1 MISIP
6 GTYQNGAVVLDEP
19 VNLPEGAHVQVMFD
33 PAANGERSEQPD
45 ICCDGT
51 PWDDSP
57 EGRRKW
63 LEWFDSLEPVFSDE
77 EFEQFQLTLRTMREE
92 QKPLQ
97 AQRDLMIASLFD

>member
-1 MISIP
+1 MISIH

-57 EGRRKW
+57 EGRQKW
-63 LEWFDSLEPVFSDE
+63 LEWFDSLEPIMTEE
-77 EFEQFQLTLRTMREE
+77 EFQRWEAARLAEREV
-92 QKPLQ
+92 QKAL
-97 AQRDLMIASLFD
+97 AVAEGDRIARMFP

>member
-1 MISIP
+1 M
-6 GTYQNGAVVLDEP
+6 LDEP
-19 VNLPEGAHVQVMFD
+19 VNLPEGAHVRVTLDENAVEPQHEG
-33 PAANGERSEQPD
+33 AD

-63 LEWFDSLEPVFSDE
+63 LEWFDSLEPAFSDE
-77 EFEQFQLTLRTMREE
+77 EFEQLQFRLRVMREE

-97 AQRDLMIASLFD
+97 AQRDLRIASMFD

>member
-1 MISIP
+1 MISIH

-19 VNLPEGAHVQVMFD
+19 VKLPEGAHVQVMFD
-33 PAANGERSEQPD
+33 PAANGEGSEQPD

-63 LEWFDSLEPVFSDE
+63 LEWFDSLEPIMTEE
-77 EFEQFQLTLRTMREE
+77 EFQRWEAARLVERDV
-92 QKPLQ
+92 QKALAVAEGDRIVRMFP
-97 AQRDLMIASLFD
+97 

>member
-1 MISIP
+1 M
-6 GTYQNGAVVLDEP
+6 LDGP
-19 VNLPEGAHVQVMFD
+19 VKLPEGAHVQVMFD

-63 LEWFDSLEPVFSDE
+63 LEWFDSLEPIMTEE
-77 EFEQFQLTLRTMREE
+77 EFQKWEAARLAEREVQKTLAVTEGDR
-92 QKPLQ
+92 
-97 AQRDLMIASLFD
+97 IARMFP

>member
-1 MISIP
+1 MISIH

-19 VNLPEGAHVQVMFD
+19 VNLPEGAHVRVTLDDEAVESQHE
-33 PAANGERSEQPD
+33 AAD

-63 LEWFDSLEPVFSDE
+63 LEWFDSLEPAFSDD
-77 EFEQFQLTLRTMREE
+77 EFEQLQFRLRVMREE

-97 AQRDLMIASLFD
+97 AQRDLRIASMFD